1 MNINPDLL
9 RAIVLKVSFKP
20 EALRRAQ
27 AALLYVALS
36 GNEFTADCL
45 PGEIVGE
52 DTTLA
57 GCAVGSLAT
66 MKLIERC
73 GRCKSP
79 SPTRNG
85 AWVNIWK
92 LASFKKA
99 TAETW
104 LKRNG
109 FPIKEQ
115 PQAELFAYSYER
127 AHKNHTTE
135 SQAAQD

>member
-1 MNINPDLL
+1 MKPNPDLL

-27 AALLYVALS
+27 AALLYVALA
-36 GNEFTADCL
+36 GVEFTADCL
-45 PGEIVGE
+45 PAEVVGE

-66 MKLIERC
+66 MRLIART

-79 SPTRNG
+79 AKSRNG
-85 AWVNIWK
+85 AWVNVWA
-92 LASFKKA
+92 LAAFKRA
-99 TAETW
+99 TVLTW

-109 FPIKEQ
+109 FPEPDAAPAVQ
-115 PQAELFAYSYER
+115 QEMCYEPE
-127 AHKNHTTE
+127 ALKGCE
-135 SQAAQD
+135 